1 MQPFFDRILTI
12 PVPDPDDA
20 RRRRLLN
27 ILMAG
32 MFTGGFVVALIVL
45 SLLLFS
51 PESLS
56 GEGGQ
61 LILPSAVV
69 FMLGTAIIYFVNRRS
84 GRWAAILFLLFL
96 TAVLSFSDTPEQLI
110 RGRALLFYT
119 IPITVSSLILLPA
132 ASFIFAIFTSGIII
146 WLAVSSSIT
155 PNATAI
161 IGFFMLALISW
172 LSSKSLEDALREVR
186 TINANLDRLV
196 SERTEA
202 LAESLARERAET
214 GQRQAILNSIADGVI
229 VFDKN
234 RNAILAN
241 PAIQYLIDLPIE
253 LIVEKTFNDLAQ
265 LPGLSARD
273 RGLFQAMME
282 TNTQPGSFRIEWGR
296 KTLSISAAQVYDTA
310 NEEIGTVAVFRDVTR
325 EAELEKMKSSFIAIV
340 SHELR
345 TPLNAIIGFAEMLK
359 EAVYGPV
366 NEKQASASQR
376 ILMNSQHML
385 SMVGDLLDQAQ
396 IEAGKLKIILE
407 LFNPMELLANVKEVM
422 NQTLTEKHLTLTSE
436 VDARLP
442 EMITGDAQRLQQIVI
457 NLVNNGVKFTESG
470 GIHIRMSL
478 ADTKHWELVVK
489 DTGRGIPGEE
499 ISRIFDAFHQVDTKT
514 TRQEGGFGLGLSIVN
529 QLVQLMKG
537 EIKVLS
543 TLGKG
548 TTFTITLP
556 LDEQDLKQ
564 KRARSNIAL
573 IVEDDPDLATI
584 FSEALKTAGFE
595 PQVIRDGAVAQRRLK
610 EVLPYIVILDMH
622 LPHVDGSTLL
632 SQIRS
637 DGALK
642 DTIVIIA
649 TADALM
655 AEIYRETAD
664 IVLIKPISFTQ
675 LRDLSSRLRATQWNP
690 SLN

>member
-1 MQPFFDRILTI
+1 MQSFFERVLTV

-20 RRRRLLN
+20 RKRRLLN
-27 ILMAG
+27 ILL
-32 MFTGGFVVALIVL
+32 TGTFVSGFLNLLVLTGL
-45 SLLLFS
+45 SLFSREILSRPGMLF
-51 PESLS
+51 
-56 GEGGQ
+56 
-61 LILPSAVV
+61 ILPMAITLMISAVIV
-69 FMLGTAIIYFVNRRS
+69 YIINRRS
-84 GRWAAILFLLFL
+84 GRWAAFIFLLLL
-96 TAVLSFSDTPEQLI
+96 TIAVSYSDLPQEVAN
-110 RGRALLFYT
+110 GRSLFVFT
-119 IPITVSSLILLPA
+119 FPIAISSLILTPLAGFLFASISSGIVVWLA
-132 ASFIFAIFTSGIII
+132 AS
-146 WLAVSSSIT
+146 SSVT
-155 PNATAI
+155 PNAPAI
-161 IGFFMLALISW
+161 IGFFMLALVSW
-172 LSSKSLEDALREVR
+172 LSSKSLEDALRELR

-196 SERTEA
+196 AERTEA

-241 PAIQYLIDLPIE
+241 PAIQNLIDLPIK
-253 LIVEKTFNDLAQ
+253 LIVEKTFDDLAQ
-265 LPGLSARD
+265 LPGLTARD
-273 RGLFQAMME
+273 RGLFQTMME

-366 NEKQASASQR
+366 NEKQTSASQR
-376 ILMNSQHML
+376 ILINSQHML

-396 IEAGKLKIILE
+396 IEAGKLKIVDE
-407 LFNPMELLANVKEVM
+407 PFSPMVLLTNVQEVM
-422 NQTLTEKHLTLTSE
+422 EQSLVEKHLTLTSE

-442 EMITGDAQRLQQIVI
+442 EMITGDVHRLQQIVM
-457 NLVNNGVKFTESG
+457 NLVNNGIKFTESG
-470 GIHIRMSL
+470 GIHIRMYL

-489 DTGRGIPGEE
+489 DTGRGIPQED
-499 ISRIFDAFHQVDTKT
+499 ISHIFDAFHQVDTKT

-543 TLGKG
+543 TLERG

-556 LDEQDLKQ
+556 LDEQDLKR
-564 KRARSNIAL
+564 KHATSNIAL
-573 IVEDDPDLATI
+573 IVEDDTDLATI

-595 PQVIRDGAVAQRRLK
+595 PEVIRDGAIAQRRLK
-610 EVLPYIVILDMH
+610 EITPYIVILDMH

-632 SQIRS
+632 TQIRS
-637 DGALK
+637 DGALQ